1 MARRSPT
8 RGRNRGEARLS
19 YAMGI
24 GLALQPIPFI
34 PVVTLAWG
42 ALLPALWRGLTVRVK
57 RIAALVALS
66 AASTV
71 ATDLLVGT
79 PRTVMLKT
87 LAQSVAFAVF
97 FLVYSSLAIHLD
109 NQTLIAAAG
118 FAGLGWA
125 IAAVLFSP
133 HVEGYSQW
141 KYYVASPVGLIA
153 AALAAEAWLAG
164 RRALSYVV
172 MLGFAVVLG
181 VTGFRSYAVVFLLAA
196 LATAGAA
203 SSRVRRKWSARR
215 IAVTAAAVLAAAYLF
230 SFAAN
235 LGLFGAAT
243 KTKWRAEGAS
253 PVGVLFAA
261 RPEFAVS
268 AALVPHHLGRG
279 LGSEGRIGA
288 EEYGVVADRARV
300 EHPAERAALVDRL
313 TRAGLDVHS
322 AMFQRW
328 LQGGLPAAAAF
339 LAILWFCGVYLVR
352 ASPVDIAPWGP
363 LVMFMAVAL
372 AWDML
377 FSPWTY
383 FVGPIWGMYA
393 AFVCA
398 VRPDSPP

>member
-1 MARRSPT
+1 
-8 RGRNRGEARLS
+8 
-19 YAMGI
+19 MGL

-42 ALLPALWRGLTVRVK
+42 ALLPALLRGLTVRAR
-57 RIAALVALS
+57 RIALLVVLS
-66 AASTV
+66 AISTV
-71 ATDLLVGT
+71 ATDMLVGT
-79 PRTVMLKT
+79 PRPTMLKT
-87 LAQSVAFAVF
+87 LAQSIAFVVF
-97 FLVYSSLAIHLD
+97 FLAYSSLAAHLD
-109 NQTLIAAAG
+109 RDGLITAVG
-118 FAGLGWA
+118 FVGLGWA
-125 IAAVLFSP
+125 MAAFVFSP

-141 KYYVASPVGLIA
+141 KYYMSSPVGLVVA
-153 AALAAEAWLAG
+153 VLAAKAWLVG
-164 RRALSYVV
+164 HRALSYTV
-172 MLGFAVVLG
+172 MLGFAAVLG
-181 VTGFRSYAVVFLLAA
+181 FTGFRSYAVVFLLSA

-215 IAVTAAAVLAAAYLF
+215 IAVTALAVLAAVYVF

-243 KTKWRAEGAS
+243 KTKWRSEGAS

-268 AALVPHHLGRG
+268 AALVPHHLVRG

-288 EEYGVVADRARV
+288 EEFGVVADRARV

-322 AMFQRW
+322 ALFQRW

-339 LAILWFCGVYLVR
+339 LAILWFCAVYLVR
-352 ASPVDIAPWGP
+352 ASPVDITPWGP
-363 LVMFMAVAL
+363 LVTFMAVAL

-393 AFVCA
+393 AVVCA
-398 VRPDSPP
+398 ARPGSPS